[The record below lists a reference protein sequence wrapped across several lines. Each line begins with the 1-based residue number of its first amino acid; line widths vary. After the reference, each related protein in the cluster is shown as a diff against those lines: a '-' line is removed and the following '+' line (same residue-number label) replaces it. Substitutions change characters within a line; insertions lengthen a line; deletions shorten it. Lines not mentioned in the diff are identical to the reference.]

1 MKTSP
6 KPPSPKTTD
15 LTDSFLA
22 EVLLT
27 LNLERALI
35 FVNEVD
41 GWKPSSSHEIP
52 LEDFW
57 KVAPLS
63 FTVLENALE
72 IRDALLFVDAAGAE
86 QEVSISAV
94 LTGLR
99 SVVCVPVYPRGDSSG
114 EAIAMIY
121 ADNRIEKGAFSESD
135 AETLKEL
142 AQELSERLGV

>member
-1 MKTSP
+1 MKTSAT
-6 KPPSPKTTD
+6 PPSPEIAE

-35 FVNEVD
+35 FVNDED

-57 KVAPLS
+57 NLAPLS

-72 IRDALLFVDAAGAE
+72 SRDALLFVDAAGAD
-86 QEVSISAV
+86 QLASTSVL

-99 SVVCVPVYPRGDSSG
+99 SVVCVPVFPRQGSTD
-114 EAIAMIY
+114 EPIAMIY
-121 ADNRIEKGAFSESD
+121 ADNRIEKGAFSEAD
-135 AETLKEL
+135 VDTLKEL
-142 AQELSERLGV
+142 ALELSDRLQS